1 MSFFDVSSFFYIF
14 GVPYKGVPVSKFR
27 YIFPNAFTSLNFML
41 GVFAICWA
49 TGSFDSFT
57 SPGTDTIRMSA
68 YFILLCVLF
77 DKLDGFAARL
87 VNASSE
93 FGAQFDS
100 LADLIAFGVAPAFC
114 ILYAYKGFAPEWFQS
129 HFALL
134 IVVFSI
140 YVLCAAMRLAKYN
153 ALDSDTYHHHFS
165 GVPSTFAGAINA
177 ITIVFF
183 KSRGLFDGADSAAL
197 FLPVAILFVTGILMV
212 SPVFLPK
219 LQPRKN
225 KIFNTFQAILIVI
238 TYISAFF
245 FVTDTIPFLYE
256 YLLLLVGGYLTIGLA
271 VGLINRKKIIAEA
284 KAEKEKA
291 A

>member
-1 MSFFDVSSFFYIF
+1 MSRL
-14 GVPYKGVPVSKFR
+14 R
-27 YIFPNAFTSLNFML
+27 YIFPNAFTSLNFLL

-49 TGSFDSFT
+49 TGSFDT
-57 SPGTDTIRMSA
+57 VVAPGTDYIRMSA

-100 LADLIAFGVAPAFC
+100 LADLIAFGIAPAFC
-114 ILYAYKGFAPEWFQS
+114 IFYAYRGFAPEWFQN
-129 HFALL
+129 HFGLL

-140 YVLCAAMRLAKYN
+140 YVVCAAMRLAKYN
-153 ALDSDTYHHHFS
+153 AMDSDTYHHHFS

-177 ITIVFF
+177 ITIVFL
-183 KSRGLFDGADSAAL
+183 KSHGLFDSPDSAAL
-197 FLPVAILFVTGILMV
+197 FAPVIILLVTGILMV

-225 KIFNTFQAILIVI
+225 KAFNIIQAIIIVI
-238 TYISAFF
+238 TYVCAFF
-245 FVTDTIPFLYE
+245 FITDVVPFLYE
-256 YLLLLVGGYLTIGLA
+256 YLLLLVGGYLVIGLSI
-271 VGLINRKKIIAEA
+271 GLINRKKIIAEA
-284 KAEKEKA
+284 MEAKKN
-291 A
+291 